1 MTNKMFAAALTVGT
15 LLGTA
20 LPALAQPATDK
31 VERVVVRPQPA
42 PAPAPTSYEGPTLPA
57 IDANG
62 LLSNGLVAAGP
73 TIG

>member
-1 MTNKMFAAALTVGT
+1 MSNTIFAALTAGL
-15 LLGTA
+15 LLGSA
-20 LPALAQPATDK
+20 LPALAQPVADK
-31 VERVVVRPQPA
+31 VESVIVRPQPV
-42 PAPAPTSYEGPTLPA
+42 PAPARYEGPTLPA